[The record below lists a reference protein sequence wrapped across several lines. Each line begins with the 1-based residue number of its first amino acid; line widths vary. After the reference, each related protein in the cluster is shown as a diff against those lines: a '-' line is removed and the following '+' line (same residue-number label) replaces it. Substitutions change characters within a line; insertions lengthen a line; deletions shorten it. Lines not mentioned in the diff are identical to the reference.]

1 MKKPLLIT
9 IIVLA
14 VLLLLPAVSFLRW
27 AFQEKKPMNVVIL
40 DKTVPTLERLGH
52 RSFVYA
58 DDQRPFCQKRQG
70 RQFVGIKRLF
80 WFCPYETGQGE
91 TVQKKGFPSDRAD

>member
-14 VLLLLPAVSFLRW
+14 VLLILPAVSFLRW
-27 AFQEKKPMNVVIL
+27 AFQEKKPVNVVIL

-58 DDQRPFCQKRQG
+58 MNNDRFVKKAKEAVCRHQKTILGLSR
-70 RQFVGIKRLF
+70 
-80 WFCPYETGQGE
+80 
-91 TVQKKGFPSDRAD
+91 